1 MNERTSQ
8 QLSEETGLTLTEQ
21 VVPSAFSAPA
31 PAFPTTTVVTGPT
44 FRIQGTSHSDF
55 SGLSELVTDSAAYAQ
70 EHQQEAASLAL
81 AMQKKAQDGGF
92 PTNVSIIA
100 GPVFDIDLTA
110 PLRTY
115 GPMIGDDGEEID

>member
-1 MNERTSQ
+1 MNEHTSQ
-8 QLSEETGLTLTEQ
+8 QLPVETGLTLTEQ
-21 VVPSAFSAPA
+21 DVPAALSAPA
-31 PAFPTTTVVTGPT
+31 PAYPTTTVVTGPT

-55 SGLSELVTDSAAYAQ
+55 AGLGQIVTDSVTYAQ

-92 PTNVSIIA
+92 PTNVAVIA

-110 PLRTY
+110 PLQSY